1 MPKVVFQT
9 PFFDGERRY
18 RKDTE
23 YDVPDNIT
31 LPTRG
36 IRTIDGKKPGA
47 KPATKPATKPVVI
60 ADSDIISAISKLV
73 EGEETHWTNDGK
85 PEVKAINE
93 LLEDGKIKAVDRDR
107 IWAIINE

>member
-1 MPKVVFQT
+1 M
-9 PFFDGERRY
+9 
-18 RKDTE
+18 
-23 YDVPDNIT
+23 
-31 LPTRG
+31 PTRG

-47 KPATKPATKPVVI
+47 KPATKPVVI